1 MFTKENAYNIK
12 WTTEL
17 ATKLER
23 IIDEINS
30 FNEFEHSL
38 DIDENKEIYDNFM
51 GMLIDLTE
59 NWQDSID
66 ELVKKIPE

>member
-17 ATKLER
+17 VTKLEV
-23 IIDEINS
+23 IMNDIKK